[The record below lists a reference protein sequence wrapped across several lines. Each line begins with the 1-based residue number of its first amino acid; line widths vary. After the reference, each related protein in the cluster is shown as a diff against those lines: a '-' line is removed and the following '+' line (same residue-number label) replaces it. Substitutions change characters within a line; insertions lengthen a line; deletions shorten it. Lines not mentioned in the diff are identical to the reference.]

1 MIYILSI
8 ITLIL
13 VVITFFLLLQNIKI
27 RVKHKVTLQK
37 LEGLIEALQ
46 QQQTFLTERVSI
58 NSDYNTN
65 YLLKAKKLS
74 EEIVHLQKVFLEV
87 ISNTYNS

>member
-1 MIYILSI
+1 MI
-8 ITLIL
+8 
-13 VVITFFLLLQNIKI
+13 ITFFLLIQNNKI

-37 LEGLIEALQ
+37 LEGLIVALQ

-58 NSDYNTN
+58 NSDYNSN
-65 YLLKAKKLS
+65 YMLKAKKLS
-74 EEIVHLQKVFLEV
+74 EEIVNLQKVFLEV

>member
-8 ITLIL
+8 FTLIL
-13 VVITFFLLLQNIKI
+13 VVITFFLLLQNNKI

-46 QQQTFLTERVSI
+46 QQQIFLTERVSI
-58 NSDYNTN
+58 NSEYNTN

-87 ISNTYNS
+87 ISNK